1 MDSLY
6 SSSQHQVINKIPIS
20 PSSEKDDSS
29 SEAFTMFDATYSDP
43 LYSNSSTIASNPR
56 VLVSPECKK
65 TIRRV
70 VTLSG
75 TLCHPLL
82 LAKQQQQQQQLSE
95 QQNQCI
101 PPSSQGKQQRIIN
114 RIWNGARKI
123 LFVDRFLILTLSL
136 SLKMPQILIL
146 MIQRIEIQFV

>member
-75 TLCHPLL
+75 TLYDPLL
-82 LAKQQQQQQQLSE
+82 LTKQQQQQLQLQLQLSE
-95 QQNQCI
+95 QQNQYI

-114 RIWNGARKI
+114 RI
-123 LFVDRFLILTLSL
+123 
-136 SLKMPQILIL
+136 
-146 MIQRIEIQFV
+146 